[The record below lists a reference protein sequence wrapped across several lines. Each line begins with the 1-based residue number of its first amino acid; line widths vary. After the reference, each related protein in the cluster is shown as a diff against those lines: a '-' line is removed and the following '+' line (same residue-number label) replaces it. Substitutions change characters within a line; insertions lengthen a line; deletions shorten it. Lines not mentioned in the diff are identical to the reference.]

1 MSAVPPVADALTASE
16 TITRA
21 GARIFEAQ
29 FARLRACDDGVRAGD
44 DADAVH
50 DMRVAARR
58 MRSVFR
64 LLGEHYPPAALKGV
78 LKPLRDLA
86 RALGAMR
93 DFDVMLE
100 HAERYAL
107 RLSEPRRSAFRAL
120 TDDWQRQRAE
130 AHQSAIAFL
139 NEDRYVKWER
149 TFEAFLAQAGDHP
162 APRVCDVVPALI
174 WQHYDAVR
182 RYETGIAAAPIET
195 LHALRI
201 ECKRLRYA
209 LEFFAPLLGKPAARL
224 IRTTT
229 AAQDHLGQMH
239 DADVRARQI
248 AAFISEHTQDGSSP
262 DARTLNAAT
271 AYLHAAQRQ
280 LASLQKSAARP
291 YARLVTPA
299 FRAGLARAVARL

>member
-1 MSAVPPVADALTASE
+1 MTLPPEGVSPATDPV
-16 TITRA
+16 TRA
-21 GARIFEAQ
+21 GALIFAAQ
-29 FARLRACDDGVRAGD
+29 FARLRACDDGVRGGD

-58 MRSVFR
+58 MRSAFR
-64 LLGEHYPPAALKGV
+64 LLGAHYPPEALKGV

-93 DFDVMLE
+93 DLDVMLA
-100 HAERYAL
+100 HADAYAA
-107 RLSEPRRSAFRAL
+107 RLPEARRGLFTPL
-120 TDDWQRQRAE
+120 TDEWRRARAE
-130 AHQSAIAFL
+130 AHQGAIAYL
-139 NEDRYVKWER
+139 NSDRHARWE
-149 TFEAFLAQAGDHP
+149 EAFEQFTVRAGDYP
-162 APRVCDVVPALI
+162 SPRVCDVVPALI

-182 RYETGIAAAPIET
+182 RYETTIAGAPPVES

-209 LEFFAPLLGKPAARL
+209 LEFFAPVLGAPSARL
-224 IRTTT
+224 IAQMT
-229 AAQDHLGQMH
+229 AMQDHLGRMN

-248 AAFISEHTQDGSSP
+248 AAFISAHTQAGATP
-262 DARTLNAAT
+262 DARTLKAVT
-271 AYLHAAQRQ
+271 TYLHGAQRQ
-280 LASLQKSAARP
+280 IAALQKSAARP